1 MLAVV
6 REFFKHAVAAKAVDA
21 SVLGALYEVGDDRF
35 LPAELRAEGGGLRY
49 RARPRHQLR
58 AGRAASPEAASQAE
72 WEALLEAAT
81 SWRERFLLVLLWFCG
96 LRIGE
101 TLGLR
106 RADLHFTGSSTSL
119 GCRVPGPHLHVV
131 HRDGNPNGASA
142 KSRSERTVPVVAW
155 VLAYY
160 DRYTAERL
168 ACPAAD
174 GCDFVF
180 VNLFHAPLGA
190 PMTASAVRQVMR
202 VLSRRAGLAR
212 PVHPHMLRHS
222 SGSEMAD
229 AGVPIER
236 RPGASGPRVDHL
248 RAALCAPEPGSDAQR
263 RRGGRESHL
272 AASRTTPGRRSPVNG
287 GRAERAGR
295 PSEALVPEEEL
306 RSVIDWAALGRLGF
320 APGVALFAPGAEDPV
335 FGFAVC
341 RAASCDQVV
350 HSGSL
355 GLCWRC
361 GQLWQKAGQGADF
374 EVFCATVPGRTRHN
388 RGGAL
393 CRVCRT
399 PGHERP
405 VRSHGLCTM
414 CSKAMANRGQS
425 PDEYVNGDAEYEAAV
440 PRPAFGRCLVTVC
453 DRWAWRSRPALCEAH
468 DETWLAASGRREA
481 RSGSG
486 APASAA
492 STAGRGSWCCAAWPS
507 VCGSRFSTPF
517 NGQPRPGG
525 GQGPGSSRVR

>member
-1 MLAVV
+1 MVASGRAFRVELPDGRAYWTVVDEEYVRVAVADQFLFDLRFGRDRAESTTRVYAGELARFLTWCGRTGRSLEDGARHLSRFVLVLRTTPAERAGAGQGRPPGAARINHVLAVV

-21 SVLGALYEVGDDRF
+21 SVLGALYEAGDDRF

-49 RARPRHQLR
+49 RARPRHRLR

-142 KSRSERTVPVVAW
+142 KSRNERTVPVVAW

-190 PMTASAVRQVMR
+190 PVTASAVRQVMR

-229 AGVPIER
+229 AGVPIDVVQELLGHGSITSAQHYVHPSRARMRSAVEAVEKVTSQR
-236 RPGASGPRVDHL
+236 RTRRQEGGPR
-248 RAALCAPEPGSDAQR
+248 
-263 RRGGRESHL
+263 
-272 AASRTTPGRRSPVNG
+272 
-287 GRAERAGR
+287 
-295 PSEALVPEEEL
+295 
-306 RSVIDWAALGRLGF
+306 
-320 APGVALFAPGAEDPV
+320 
-335 FGFAVC
+335 
-341 RAASCDQVV
+341 
-350 HSGSL
+350 
-355 GLCWRC
+355 
-361 GQLWQKAGQGADF
+361 
-374 EVFCATVPGRTRHN
+374 
-388 RGGAL
+388 
-393 CRVCRT
+393 
-399 PGHERP
+399 
-405 VRSHGLCTM
+405 
-414 CSKAMANRGQS
+414 
-425 PDEYVNGDAEYEAAV
+425 
-440 PRPAFGRCLVTVC
+440 
-453 DRWAWRSRPALCEAH
+453 
-468 DETWLAASGRREA
+468 
-481 RSGSG
+481 
-486 APASAA
+486 
-492 STAGRGSWCCAAWPS
+492 
-507 VCGSRFSTPF
+507 
-517 NGQPRPGG
+517 
-525 GQGPGSSRVR
+525 

>member
-1 MLAVV
+1 VVASGRAFRVELPDGRAYWTVVDEEYVRVAVADQFLFDLRFGRDRAESTTRVYAGELARFLTWCGRTGRSLEDGAQHLSRFVLMLRTTPAERAGAGQGRPPGAARINHVLAVV

-49 RARPRHQLR
+49 RARPRHRLR

-142 KSRSERTVPVVAW
+142 KSRNERTVPVVAW

-229 AGVPIER
+229 AGVPIDVVQELLGHGSITSTQHYVTPSRARMRSAVEAVEKVTSQR
-236 RPGASGPRVDHL
+236 RTRRQEGGPR
-248 RAALCAPEPGSDAQR
+248 
-263 RRGGRESHL
+263 
-272 AASRTTPGRRSPVNG
+272 
-287 GRAERAGR
+287 
-295 PSEALVPEEEL
+295 
-306 RSVIDWAALGRLGF
+306 
-320 APGVALFAPGAEDPV
+320 
-335 FGFAVC
+335 
-341 RAASCDQVV
+341 
-350 HSGSL
+350 
-355 GLCWRC
+355 
-361 GQLWQKAGQGADF
+361 
-374 EVFCATVPGRTRHN
+374 
-388 RGGAL
+388 
-393 CRVCRT
+393 
-399 PGHERP
+399 
-405 VRSHGLCTM
+405 
-414 CSKAMANRGQS
+414 
-425 PDEYVNGDAEYEAAV
+425 
-440 PRPAFGRCLVTVC
+440 
-453 DRWAWRSRPALCEAH
+453 
-468 DETWLAASGRREA
+468 
-481 RSGSG
+481 
-486 APASAA
+486 
-492 STAGRGSWCCAAWPS
+492 
-507 VCGSRFSTPF
+507 
-517 NGQPRPGG
+517 
-525 GQGPGSSRVR
+525 